1 MFGFRHRIEA
11 RAKLGTG
18 ARAGTVI
25 SPALTLVPIVGGIV
39 VLGTSHVRGAPP
51 RVLPNR
57 NVEAA
62 GVLHGGVLTVALEAK
77 ETRWW
82 LHGPRH
88 PAMTVAAFSEAG
100 KAPLLPGP
108 LLRVPAKTAIR
119 LSVRNSLATPLTF
132 FVPAAIHGGPEL
144 LEAADSIVVPPGALG
159 QFTVRATVPGN
170 YVYRATTPAAADRVT
185 KLDGLMAGALVVD
198 SAGAPARPRDRVFV
212 IMTTP
217 DSASTA
223 YLDTLSSGVPRGGLI
238 HGVFTINGEAW
249 PNTERI
255 SATVGD
261 SLHWRVINASAAPH
275 PMHLHGFYYRV
286 DAING
291 PADHPEMRA
300 APGQMVVTQ
309 LLRFQ
314 DAMTMTWSPDRPG
327 NWIFHCH
334 FAIHLMPD
342 SLSAAPDDPDMRGM
356 VGLILGVNVS
366 ERAGVRAAG
375 EPAAVR
381 HLRLVAVADSSA
393 PLAPGVRQA
402 LIATGTPLPVPAMRF
417 ILEDNGRRVDT
428 KRAISPELDLVRGEP
443 ISITIVNR
451 LSEPTS
457 VHWHGIEVEDSYVD
471 GVPGVSGEGTHLA
484 PAIAPGD
491 SFQARF
497 TPPRSGTFMYHAH
510 VDEVREQQG
519 GLEGAIIVH
528 DRDAPA
534 DPDDHVFL
542 LKGNHLYSPAHPTE
556 INGMVNPDTVVI
568 HAGRAA
574 RFRLINLATTS
585 VVPSFSLT
593 ARPDSALNL
602 ERDTMVVRWT
612 PIAKDGFDL
621 PPVLRASRPADQL
634 ISMGET
640 YDFEF
645 TPQRKGVLRLEVRS
659 QIPRNQLKIRVP
671 IRVE

>member
-1 MFGFRHRIEA
+1 
-11 RAKLGTG
+11 
-18 ARAGTVI
+18 
-25 SPALTLVPIVGGIV
+25 
-39 VLGTSHVRGAPP
+39 
-51 RVLPNR
+51 
-57 NVEAA
+57 
-62 GVLHGGVLTVALEAK
+62 
-77 ETRWW
+77 
-82 LHGPRH
+82 
-88 PAMTVAAFSEAG
+88 
-100 KAPLLPGP
+100 
-108 LLRVPAKTAIR
+108 
-119 LSVRNSLATPLTF
+119 
-132 FVPAAIHGGPEL
+132 
-144 LEAADSIVVPPGALG
+144 
-159 QFTVRATVPGN
+159 
-170 YVYRATTPAAADRVT
+170 
-185 KLDGLMAGALVVD
+185 
-198 SAGAPARPRDRVFV
+198 
-212 IMTTP
+212 
-217 DSASTA
+217 
-223 YLDTLSSGVPRGGLI
+223 
-238 HGVFTINGEAW
+238 
-249 PNTERI
+249 
-255 SATVGD
+255 
-261 SLHWRVINASAAPH
+261 
-275 PMHLHGFYYRV
+275 
-286 DAING
+286 
-291 PADHPEMRA
+291 
-300 APGQMVVTQ
+300 
-309 LLRFQ
+309 
-314 DAMTMTWSPDRPG
+314 
-327 NWIFHCH
+327 
-334 FAIHLMPD
+334 
-342 SLSAAPDDPDMRGM
+342 
-356 VGLILGVNVS
+356 
-366 ERAGVRAAG
+366 
-375 EPAAVR
+375 
-381 HLRLVAVADSSA
+381 
-393 PLAPGVRQA
+393 
-402 LIATGTPLPVPAMRF
+402 
-417 ILEDNGRRVDT
+417 
-428 KRAISPELDLVRGEP
+428 
-443 ISITIVNR
+443 
-451 LSEPTS
+451 